1 MITSPHITHSPLLP
15 KLHRDHYSSQFEVPQ
30 PTISLNSATPAFV
43 NLPIKT
49 SEMSPQVP
57 IPIPLASSS
66 QTQIVPRIKDDDQLP
81 DKAALRTLSSF
92 IKTYRNSLDQSTTS
106 IPISEEHIHTQ
117 QPSPLSQIHTLPQT
131 PTTTT
136 PPPPPP
142 PPNLDPHLKMAH
154 TTTTVTTKPSLLAR
168 LRGGKTHRRTYESNT
183 HSTHHRKQRSTWGGR
198 RRAGATAQPV
208 HHHHRKPSVGDKI
221 SGALLKLR
229 GSLTRRPGLK
239 AAGTRRMRGTDGKGS
254 HHTVAY

>member
-1 MITSPHITHSPLLP
+1 MSPH
-15 KLHRDHYSSQFEVPQ
+15 
-30 PTISLNSATPAFV
+30 
-43 NLPIKT
+43 
-49 SEMSPQVP
+49 VP
-57 IPIPLASSS
+57 IPIPLTSSS
-66 QTQIVPRIKDDDQLP
+66 QTQIVPRIKNDDQLP

-92 IKTYRNSLDQSTTS
+92 IKTYRTTPNQSTTS
-106 IPISEEHIHTQ
+106 IPISQEYTQ
-117 QPSPLSQIHTLPQT
+117 TQPSPLSQIHTLPQT

-136 PPPPPP
+136 PKQD
-142 PPNLDPHLKMAH
+142 LTLKMAH
-154 TTTTVTTKPSLLAR
+154 TTTTVTTKPSLFSR
-168 LRGGKTHRRTYESNT
+168 LRGAKTHRRTYENTTT
-183 HSTHHRKQRSTWGGR
+183 HSTHHRKQRTWGGR
-198 RRAGATAQPV
+198 RRAGVTAQPV

>member
-106 IPISEEHIHTQ
+106 IPISEEHTHTQ

-136 PPPPPP
+136 TTTPPPP

-239 AAGTRRMRGTDGKGS
+239 VRDDIYLSTLPISRGRSTC
-254 HHTVAY
+254 

>member
-1 MITSPHITHSPLLP
+1 MSPH
-15 KLHRDHYSSQFEVPQ
+15 VP
-30 PTISLNSATPAFV
+30 
-43 NLPIKT
+43 
-49 SEMSPQVP
+49 VP
-57 IPIPLASSS
+57 IPLTSPS
-66 QTQIVPRIKDDDQLP
+66 QTQIVPRIKNDDQLP

-92 IKTYRNSLDQSTTS
+92 IKTYRTTSNQSTTS
-106 IPISEEHIHTQ
+106 IPIPQETQSHTP

-131 PTTTT
+131 PTPTT
-136 PPPPPP
+136 PPPPPKQDL
-142 PPNLDPHLKMAH
+142 NLKMAH
-154 TTTTVTTKPSLLAR
+154 TTTTVTTKPSLLSR
-168 LRGGKTHRRTYESNT
+168 LRGAKTHRRTYENTTT
-183 HSTHHRKQRSTWGGR
+183 HSTHHRKQRTWGGR
-198 RRAGATAQPV
+198 RRAGVTAQPV

>member
-1 MITSPHITHSPLLP
+1 MSPHVSIP
-15 KLHRDHYSSQFEVPQ
+15 
-30 PTISLNSATPAFV
+30 IST
-43 NLPIKT
+43 
-49 SEMSPQVP
+49 P
-57 IPIPLASSS
+57 IPIPLASSP
-66 QTQIVPRIKDDDQLP
+66 QTQIVPRIKNDDQLP

-92 IKTYRNSLDQSTTS
+92 IKTYRETSNQSTTS
-106 IPISEEHIHTQ
+106 IPIPQEYTQ
-117 QPSPLSQIHTLPQT
+117 AQPSPLAQTHALPQT

-136 PPPPPP
+136 PPPKQTPT
-142 PPNLDPHLKMAH
+142 LKMAH
-154 TTTTVTTKPSLLAR
+154 TTTTVTTKPSLLSR
-168 LRGGKTHRRTYESNT
+168 LRGAKTHRRTYENTTT
-183 HSTHHRKQRSTWGGR
+183 HSTHHRKQRTWGR
-198 RRAGATAQPV
+198 RRAGVTAQPV